1 MSKKTR
7 LEKRSSFKKGG
18 MVALMGMSLFP
29 FNPQLASA
37 TLFNDPTAAD
47 SAFAP
52 VPGRNAKQKNDTYG
66 KSGSATLGTKG
77 QKRIGAAA
85 LTGIRNDVSNMVN
98 SVTTNV
104 STMVDAS
111 KTEIMERVESTIVAS
126 TKETIS
132 TIQASLGD
140 SAPIIHEF
148 TSPVS
153 NQFVQTMPYDGFVVM
168 TVVGAGSGGNAG
180 YNFVAGLGGNAGQF
194 VNEKKVAVTKGTSIS
209 VTVGAGG
216 AGAASYTANP
226 QAGGGSLVLI
236 GGVSHAA
243 SGGVAQTSP
252 RQSSCPPDAVGVFY
266 RTNNPGD
273 GGSGC
278 SGGYGKAP
286 VDSSN
291 IAFSKAVKGTGG
303 GGTRRDF
310 YWRSGTMA
318 LLSGQLDAKFGAGG
332 GGGAPAML
340 YVPSRG
346 FSQDPINGDGG
357 PGGYST
363 PGSKG
368 GDGYVRLRIY
378 DPNALITTE
387 RFADLVN
394 QGKASNSA
402 VNWEKAITSAPAPK
416 SVVRSWYYYGTRTA
430 RWDASFDVTTDQMK
444 VTFSGDSTYA
454 EHYGYPGINRASGIG
469 VKFQPAN
476 GSMPYMYYPLYR
488 ADTYVSGATGACGT
502 AGNATYAVAHMAI
515 KALPIFENG
524 SISSVNFS
532 EERHYTG
539 ETYQQYVRGP
549 ACDSGG
555 DGD

>member
-52 VPGRNAKQKNDTYG
+52 VPGRIAKQKNDTYG
-66 KSGSATLGTKG
+66 KSGSATLGGKG

-85 LTGIRNDVSNMVN
+85 LTGIRNDVSNMV
-98 SVTTNV
+98 TNV
-104 STMVDAS
+104 SND
-111 KTEIMERVESTIVAS
+111 
-126 TKETIS
+126 IS
-132 TIQASLGD
+132 TRIESNNTQIIEQVQTDIIASQREVISTVQASLGD

-153 NQFVQTMPYDGFVVM
+153 NRFVQTMPYDGFVVM

-194 VNEKKVAVTKGTSIS
+194 INEKKVAVSKGQSIS
-209 VTVGAGG
+209 VTVGTGG
-216 AGAASYTANP
+216 AGANVYTGNP

-236 GGVSHAA
+236 GSTSHAA
-243 SGGVAQTSP
+243 AGGAAQTNP
-252 RQSSCPPDAVGVFY
+252 RQASCPPGAVGVFY

-273 GGSGC
+273 GGGGC
-278 SGGYGKAP
+278 SGGFGAAP

-291 IAFSKAVKGTGG
+291 IVFPKAVKGTGG
-303 GGTRRDF
+303 GATRGDF

-318 LLSGQLDAKFGAGG
+318 LLSGQPDAKFGAGG

-340 YVPSRG
+340 FVPSRG

-363 PGSKG
+363 PGSRG
-368 GDGYVRLRIY
+368 ADGYIKLRIY
-378 DPNALITTE
+378 DPNALITSE
-387 RFADLVN
+387 RLN
-394 QGKASNSA
+394 QFVAEGGASDFRINMSS
-402 VNWEKAITSAPAPK
+402 II
-416 SVVRSWYYYGTRTA
+416 
-430 RWDASFDVTTDQMK
+430 
-444 VTFSGDSTYA
+444 DSTAAANKTANAAAGTCQDAAGGNSNPVYTIIKSSTNSSEA
-454 EHYGYPGINRASGIG
+454 ALSGLCVSRFGAQWNLSLGTSPIKIGDVRDVITGYNSGCSYFRYSHKLSFSPVYEGAKIAS
-469 VKFQPAN
+469 VKLTAATTYLGASDN
-476 GSMPYMYYPLYR
+476 GQ
-488 ADTYVSGATGACGT
+488 C
-502 AGNATYAVAHMAI
+502 N
-515 KALPIFENG
+515 N
-524 SISSVNFS
+524 N
-532 EERHYTG
+532 
-539 ETYQQYVRGP
+539 
-549 ACDSGG
+549 GG